1 MNTEII
7 YKKKYMEIGRR
18 KQSIARVFL
27 LPGSGNLIINKVS
40 GEKYF
45 QYNNYNI
52 NKLFEPIKS
61 LDSKQKFD
69 IIADVR
75 GGGVNGQMK
84 AIQLA
89 ISRLL
94 CKMDLTNRI
103 ILKPLGFLTCDS
115 RIKERKKYGLRKA
128 RKAPQYSKR

>member
-1 MNTEII
+1 MTTELI
-7 YKKKYMEIGRR
+7 YKKKYMGIGRR
-18 KQSIARVFL
+18 KKSIARVFL
-27 LPGSGNLIINKVS
+27 SPGNGNLIINKVS

-45 QYNNYNI
+45 QYNNIYL
-52 NKLFEPIKS
+52 NKIFEPIKS
-61 LDSKQKFD
+61 LDSNYNFD
-69 IIADVR
+69 IIVLVK
-75 GGGVNGQMK
+75 GGGLTGQMK

-94 CKMDLTNRI
+94 CKMDPSNRI
-103 ILKPLGFLTCDS
+103 ILKPLGFLTCDT